1 MQKYETALCIPRIEA
16 KFTRQFIFDKIRRL
30 NWGYIE
36 KINEIPLMNEENYKR
51 IVVKLKWNQ
60 LDSSK
65 KYKAKLD
72 DGETIKLVY
81 ERDSPWYW
89 RIHKFR

>member
-1 MQKYETALCIPRIEA
+1 MQKYETSLCIPRIES

-36 KINEIPLMNEENYKR
+36 KISEIPLMNEENYKR

-65 KYKAKLD
+65 KYKARLD

>member
-1 MQKYETALCIPRIEA
+1 
-16 KFTRQFIFDKIRRL
+16 
-30 NWGYIE
+30 
-36 KINEIPLMNEENYKR
+36 MNEENYKR